1 MTERAEYLMPT
12 KCPACG
18 ADNDRAS
25 ATHKPVKGD
34 ISLCIT
40 CGTMS
45 EYDGDKGMA
54 VLPHSK
60 LWELLSESQ
69 EARQLVMAWH
79 HINKNRSSG

>member
-1 MTERAEYLMPT
+1 MTDRAEYQLPT

-25 ATHKPVKGD
+25 AVRKPAKGD

-45 EYDGDKGMA
+45 EYDGAEGMT

-60 LWELLSESQ
+60 IWEMLSESQ

-79 HINKNRSSG
+79 NINKNRSSG